1 MRKRQLVVSAVVA
14 GLGAAAI
21 VGRQLVRALPLVVDL
36 IANDGGG
43 NKKDDKKDMKK
54 KGNGPRTQHKKEKKG
69 KG

>member
-1 MRKRQLVVSAVVA
+1 MRKRQLVVSVVVA
-14 GLGAAAI
+14 GLGADAI

-36 IANDGGG
+36 IANDGGD
-43 NKKDDKKDMKK
+43 NKKDEKKDMKK